1 MPSPPQTLENAWL
14 ARFYEYWLGKT
25 EGTRLPSPEQIDPIE
40 IPHFLPSVL
49 LVDVVPEGGVRRY
62 RFRLFGTLHVE
73 FNQRDL
79 TGRFIDEV
87 YTPRDAHKIAEAYDW
102 IVDNKSPHHWH
113 SNIGLE
119 GGGVMHYERLML
131 PLASDGE
138 TVDMLIGLFEFER
151 IEATRKECP

>member
-1 MPSPPQTLENAWL
+1 MPSRPQTLENAWL
-14 ARFYEYWLGKT
+14 VRFYEYWLAKCNGA
-25 EGTRLPSPEQIDPIE
+25 RLPSPAQIDPIE
-40 IPHFLPSVL
+40 IPQFLPSIS

-62 RFRLFGTLHVE
+62 RFRLSGTLLVE

-87 YTPRDAHKIAEAYDW
+87 YAPQDAHKIAGSYDW
-102 IVDNKSPHHWH
+102 IVDTRSPHHWH
-113 SNIGLE
+113 SELMSE
-119 GGGVMHYERLML
+119 GRELIHYERLML

-151 IEATRKECP
+151 IEPARRRRP